1 MATAS
6 ERGIPIKDE
15 TTYWWV
21 WSAHGETDNGL
32 FYNRVFVKGMIPLPL
47 PGDIARDLEY
57 RGYYLTEY
65 VEGVWFSHWKKDENH
80 AFHQHPIFKPLTELI
95 KPAVIEVVEPASNGD
110 GFPSIPQVMVPKLP
124 PDWVDF
130 LSHYTVGGK
139 RKKEFRTDNGS

>member
-32 FYNRVFVKGMIPLPL
+32 YYNRVFVKGMIPLPL
-47 PGDIARDLEY
+47 PGDLARDLEY

-65 VEGVWFSHWKKDENH
+65 VPGEWFSHWVKDENH
-80 AFHQHPIFKPLTELI
+80 SFHQRPVFAPLVAE
-95 KPAVIEVVEPASNGD
+95 PVEPKESAAPSNGD
-110 GFPSIPQVMVPKLP
+110 GFPPVPQELTPKLP
-124 PDWVDF
+124 AEWVDF
-130 LSHYTVGGK
+130 LSHYTNGGK
-139 RKKEFRTDNGS
+139 LKKEFRVNGS